1 VGISFPNAIAGGD
14 RFLVAAGGRCQTVAS
29 AEPYP
34 DLSALSTQLDVD
46 TTPDGA
52 ADTINIFDIQKGT
65 EDDDGENNSFW
76 LFTFN
81 QHAFGASLLTA

>member
-1 VGISFPNAIAGGD
+1 MNKI
-14 RFLVAAGGRCQTVAS
+14 S

-46 TTPDGA
+46 TTPTGD
-52 ADTINIFDIQKGT
+52 ADNVNIFEIQKGT
-65 EDDDGENNSFW
+65 EDDDGANNSFW
-76 LFTFN
+76 MFTFN